1 MGRPPKPKSYVN
13 KVSVIPFGGPEALQ
27 RQPAVNSQVT
37 WSEETIRYGEDDA
50 LPYRI
55 AKLVDESPA
64 TGSCIDTISQFIQ
77 GSRFTSQELM
87 DLVVDKN
94 GTTLWDF
101 HCMLSDML
109 ALYEGFSV
117 NFKYDGTYKI
127 TNAYILNFE
136 SCRLKRPDEKGKIH
150 SIRYNPYWGLNE
162 FKAELTTEYPVF
174 DLENVPR
181 EISNKLTG
189 GNNYNGQV
197 YYYGKTSPLYRFYPV
212 PYYWK
217 GKDWIKIDA
226 KIQSFHAN
234 NLDNNFLLSVIWNI
248 IGDPNQPSDDP
259 ANWTTYT
266 DDAGVQQK
274 KSTKTKGQEFTESIS
289 TALAGAVKGGA
300 GLGLW
305 SSNHDDATKV
315 SAFPTNSNHDLFNA
329 LQDLTTKN
337 ITIATRVPGILANIS
352 EGVNLGSTGNEMQKA
367 VEIMQSRV
375 ISKQRILTQFYNK
388 ILLPNMASK
397 PSGLVE
403 IVSFNP
409 VTVPIEIDDK
419 FWEVLS
425 PEEKRDFIKSNITTI
440 KLRETVPA
448 TVTPGAPLPDGS
460 IPPPATTEQAK
471 GNEALKNLGIADI
484 NKVQKI
490 VARFNL
496 GKVDPSNAKAL
507 TLDQAK
513 QFLAGYG
520 FTEDQINA
528 WLVTEEELTDE

>member
-1 MGRPPKPKSYVN
+1 MGRPPKPKKYVN
-13 KVSVIPFGGPEALQ
+13 AVSIIGPQALQ
-27 RQPAVNSQVT
+27 RQPATTSQVT
-37 WSEETIRYGEDDA
+37 WSEDTIRYGDDDA

-77 GSRFTSQELM
+77 GSRFTSATLM
-87 DLVVDKN
+87 DLVIDKN

-117 NFKYDGTYKI
+117 NFKYNGVNQI

-136 SCRLKRPDEKGKIH
+136 SCRLKKPDDKGKIH
-150 SIRYNPYWGLNE
+150 SIKFNPYWGLNE
-162 FKAELTTEYPVF
+162 FTDELTIEYPVF
-174 DLENVPR
+174 DLKNVPR
-181 EISNKLTG
+181 EISNKVTG
-189 GNNYNGQV
+189 GNNYQGQV

-217 GKDWIKIDA
+217 GKSWIKIDA
-226 KIQSFHAN
+226 KIQEFHAN

-248 IGDPNQPSDDP
+248 IGDPNQPSENPDYQE
-259 ANWTTYT
+259 TYT
-266 DDAGVQQK
+266 DDAGVQRTR
-274 KSTKTKGQEFTESIS
+274 STKTKGEEFTQMIS
-289 TALAGAVKGGA
+289 TALAGAAKGGA

-305 SSNHDDATKV
+305 SATHDDATKV
-315 SAFPTNSNHDLFNA
+315 AQFPTNSNHDLFNA

-388 ILLPNMASK
+388 ILLPNLASK
-397 PSGLVE
+397 PVDKVE
-403 IVSFNP
+403 IVNFNP
-409 VTVPIEIDDK
+409 ITVPVELNK
-419 FWEVLS
+419 MFWEAMDD
-425 PEEKRDFIKSNITTI
+425 EEKRDFMRANIPGV
-440 KLRETVPA
+440 KLKEKVITPA
-448 TVTPGAPLPDGS
+448 TTPLTGAPLPDGQ
-460 IPPPATTEQAK
+460 PAPTEEQTK

-496 GKVDPSNAKAL
+496 GKTDPTNQKAL

-520 FTEDQINA
+520 FTEEQINA
-528 WLVTEEELTDE
+528 WLVTEEELANE

>member
-1 MGRPPKPKSYVN
+1 MGRPKKYVN
-13 KVSVIPFGGPEALQ
+13 SVSVIPFNGPEALQ
-27 RQPAVNSQVT
+27 RQPATLSQIT
-37 WSEETIRYGEDDA
+37 WSEDTIRYGDDDA

-77 GSRFTSQELM
+77 GSRFTSQVLM
-87 DLVVDKN
+87 DLVIDKN

-117 NFKYDGTYKI
+117 NFKYDGAYQI

-136 SCRLKRPDEKGKIH
+136 SCRLKKPDDKGKIH
-150 SIRYNPYWGLNE
+150 SIKYNPYWGLNE
-162 FKAELTTEYPVF
+162 FTDELTIEYPVF
-174 DLENVPR
+174 DLNNVPR
-181 EISNKLTG
+181 EIKDKATG
-189 GNNYNGQV
+189 GLNYQGQV

-226 KIQSFHAN
+226 KIQQFHAN

-248 IGDPNQPSDDP
+248 IGDPNQPSENP
-259 ANWTTYT
+259 KYQETYT
-266 DDAGVQQK
+266 DDAGEQRTR
-274 KSTKTKGQEFTESIS
+274 STKTKGEEFTESIS
-289 TALAGAVKGGA
+289 TALAGAIKGGA

-305 SSNHDDATKV
+305 SSNHEEATKV
-315 SAFPTNSNHDLFNA
+315 TAFPTNSNHDLFNA

-337 ITIATRVPGILANIS
+337 VTIATRVPGILANIS

-388 ILLPNMASK
+388 ILLPNLASK
-397 PSGLVE
+397 PTDRVE
-403 IVSFNP
+403 IVNFNP
-409 VTVPIEIDDK
+409 ITVPVEIEDK
-419 FWEVLS
+419 FWDAMDADER
-425 PEEKRDFIKSNITTI
+425 RDFIRANVSGV
-440 KLRETVPA
+440 KLKDKVI
-448 TVTPGAPLPDGS
+448 VT
-460 IPPPATTEQAK
+460 PATTPDGTPLPEGEQPPSTQ

-490 VARFNL
+490 TKRFEL
-496 GKVDPSNAKAL
+496 GKTDPSNPKAL
-507 TLDQAK
+507 TLEQAK
-513 QFLAGYG
+513 QFLASYG
-520 FTEDQINA
+520 FTEEQINA
-528 WLVTEEELTDE
+528 WLIQPTEEELTDG

>member
-1 MGRPPKPKSYVN
+1 MGRPPKPKQYVN
-13 KVSVIPFGGPEALQ
+13 SVSVIPYNPVALQ
-27 RQPAVNSQVT
+27 RQPAVLSQVT
-37 WSEETIRYGEDDA
+37 WSEDTIRYGDDDA

-77 GSRFTSQELM
+77 GSRFTSATIM

-117 NFKYDGTYKI
+117 NFKYDGANQI

-136 SCRLKRPDEKGKIH
+136 SCRLKKPDDNGKIH
-150 SIRYNPYWGLNE
+150 SIKYNPYWGLNE
-162 FKAELTTEYPVF
+162 FKDELTVEYPVF
-174 DLENVPR
+174 DLKNVSR
-181 EISNKLTG
+181 EISNKQTG
-189 GNNYNGQV
+189 GNNYQGQV

-226 KIQSFHAN
+226 KIQQFHAN

-248 IGDPNQPSDDP
+248 IGDPSQPSDDP
-259 ANWTTYT
+259 KYQETYT
-266 DDAGVQQK
+266 DDGGVQRTRA
-274 KSTKTKGQEFTESIS
+274 SKTKGEAFTLDIS
-289 TALAGAVKGGA
+289 DALAGAVKGGA

-305 SSNHDDATKV
+305 SSNHDEATKV
-315 SAFPTNSNHDLFNA
+315 AAFPTNSNHDLFNA

-337 ITIATRVPGILANIS
+337 VTIATRVPGILANIS

-388 ILLPNMASK
+388 ILLPNLASK
-397 PSGLVE
+397 PTDRVE
-403 IVSFNP
+403 IVNFNP
-409 VTVPIEIDDK
+409 ITVPIEIDEK
-419 FWEVLS
+419 FWEVLT

-440 KLRETVPA
+440 KLREVVTPTPA
-448 TVTPGAPLPDGS
+448 TGAPPPDGS
-460 IPPPATTEQAK
+460 PAPTEEQAK
-471 GNEALKNLGIADI
+471 GNEALKSLGIADI

-496 GKVDPSNAKAL
+496 GKIEPTNAKAL
-507 TLDQAK
+507 TLEQAK

-520 FTEDQINA
+520 FTEEQINA
-528 WLVTEEELTDE
+528 WLVTEEELTND

>member
-13 KVSVIPFGGPEALQ
+13 GVSVIPFNGGPEALQ
-27 RQPAVNSQVT
+27 RQQATTSQIT
-37 WSEETIRYGEDDA
+37 WSEDTIRYGDDDA

-64 TGSCIDTISQFIQ
+64 TGSCIDTIAQFIQ
-77 GSRFTSQELM
+77 GSRFTSQALM
-87 DLVVDKN
+87 DLVIDKN

-101 HCMLSDML
+101 HCMLSDMM

-117 NFKYDGTYKI
+117 NFKYDGAYKI

-136 SCRLKRPDEKGKIH
+136 SCRLKKPDDTGKIH
-150 SIRYNPYWGLNE
+150 SIKYNPYWGLTE
-162 FKAELTTEYPVF
+162 FKDEFTTEYPVF
-174 DLENVPR
+174 DLQNVSR
-181 EISNKLTG
+181 EMKDRVTG

-248 IGDPNQPSDDP
+248 IGDPNQASDDP
-259 ANWTTYT
+259 NNWENYT
-266 DDAGVQQK
+266 DDEGTKQRR
-274 KSTKTKGQEFTESIS
+274 STKTKGQEFTEMIS
-289 TALAGAVKGGA
+289 AALSGAVKGGA

-367 VEIMQSRV
+367 VEMMQSRV

-388 ILLPNMASK
+388 ILLPNLASK
-397 PSGLVE
+397 PVDLVE
-403 IVSFNP
+403 IVNFNP
-409 VTVPIEIDDK
+409 VTVPVDLEDK
-419 FWEVLS
+419 FWEVLTV
-425 PEEKRDFIKSNITTI
+425 EEKRDFIKSNITTI
-440 KLRETVPA
+440 KLREI
-448 TVTPGAPLPDGS
+448 APTNTSAQPPPDGS
-460 IPPPATTEQAK
+460 TPTTTDQAK
-471 GNEALKNLGIADI
+471 GNEALKSLGIADI

-496 GKVDPSNAKAL
+496 GKTDPTNAKAL

-520 FTEDQINA
+520 FTEEQINA